1 LSSSFIVHRPSKAAV
16 REAQISVRV
25 LLADDHETV
34 RAGLRVVLAQEPRF
48 QICGEAENGRDAVA
62 KVQQLQP
69 DAVIL
74 DVSMPVMNGLEA
86 AREIRR
92 VAPSTK
98 IVMFSM
104 HDSTQ
109 MIETARQAGADAFVL
124 KSAPSQDLVRTIRD
138 LVPVANGNGTH

>member
-1 LSSSFIVHRPSKAAV
+1 M
-16 REAQISVRV
+16 
-25 LLADDHETV
+25 
-34 RAGLRVVLAQEPRF
+34 VLAQEPRF

-62 KVQQLQP
+62 KVRQLRP

-98 IVMFSM
+98 IIMFSM
-104 HDSTQ
+104 HDSFQ
-109 MIETARQAGADAFVL
+109 MIETAREAGADAFVL
-124 KSAPSQDLVRTIRD
+124 KSAAGQDLVQAIRD
-138 LVPVANGNGTH
+138 LLPATNGNGSH

>member
-1 LSSSFIVHRPSKAAV
+1 MRVTLA
-16 REAQISVRV
+16 REPQF
-25 LLADDHETV
+25 E
-34 RAGLRVVLAQEPRF
+34 
-48 QICGEAENGRDAVA
+48 ICGEAENGQDAVA
-62 KVQQLQP
+62 KVKQLHP

-92 VAPSTK
+92 IAPATK

-109 MIETARQAGADAFVL
+109 MMETAREAGADAFVL
-124 KSAPSQDLVRTIRD
+124 KTAPARELARAIRS
-138 LVPVANGNGTH
+138 LLPGTNGNGSR

>member
-1 LSSSFIVHRPSKAAV
+1 MRVTLA
-16 REAQISVRV
+16 REPQF
-25 LLADDHETV
+25 E
-34 RAGLRVVLAQEPRF
+34 
-48 QICGEAENGRDAVA
+48 ICGEAENGQDAVA
-62 KVQQLQP
+62 KVEKLKP

-92 VAPSTK
+92 VSPSTK

-104 HDSTQ
+104 HDSFQ

-124 KSAPSQDLVRTIRD
+124 KTAPARELAGTIRD
-138 LVPVANGNGTH
+138 LLTDKNGNGFH

>member
-1 LSSSFIVHRPSKAAV
+1 MQRFGRT
-16 REAQISVRV
+16 QISIRV

-62 KVQQLQP
+62 KVKQLQP
-69 DAVIL
+69 DAVVL

-104 HDSTQ
+104 HDSSQ
-109 MIETARQAGADAFVL
+109 MKDTARDAGADAFVL
-124 KSAPSQDLVRTIRD
+124 KTAPSQELVRTIID
-138 LVPVANGNGTH
+138 LLLVTNGNGSY

>member
-1 LSSSFIVHRPSKAAV
+1 V
-16 REAQISVRV
+16 RI

-34 RAGLRVVLAQEPRF
+34 RMGVRAALAQESQF
-48 QICGEAENGRDAVA
+48 DICGEAENGQDAVA
-62 KVQQLQP
+62 KVRQLNP

-92 VAPSTK
+92 IAPSTK

-104 HDSTQ
+104 HDSAQ
-109 MIETARQAGADAFVL
+109 MSEAAKQAGADAFVL
-124 KSAPSQDLVRTIRD
+124 KSAPGRQLVHAIHDVLLRKE
-138 LVPVANGNGTH
+138 NGNKS

>member
-1 LSSSFIVHRPSKAAV
+1 M
-16 REAQISVRV
+16 
-25 LLADDHETV
+25 
-34 RAGLRVVLAQEPRF
+34 GLRVVLAQEPRF
-48 QICGEAENGRDAVA
+48 HICGEAENGQDAVA
-62 KVQQLQP
+62 KVEQLHP

-104 HDSTQ
+104 HDSSQ
-109 MIETARQAGADAFVL
+109 MMETARQAGADAFVL
-124 KSAPSQDLVRTIRD
+124 KSAPGQELVRVIRD
-138 LVPVANGNGTH
+138 LLPGASRNSSH

>member
-1 LSSSFIVHRPSKAAV
+1 VV
-16 REAQISVRV
+16 
-25 LLADDHETV
+25 DDHETV
-34 RAGLRVVLAQEPRF
+34 RTGVRVTLAREPHF
-48 QICGEAENGRDAVA
+48 EICGEAENGQDAVA
-62 KVQQLQP
+62 KAQKLKP

-92 VAPSTK
+92 VSPSTK

-104 HDSTQ
+104 HDSLQ

-124 KSAPSQDLVRTIRD
+124 KTAPTRELAGTIRD
-138 LVPVANGNGTH
+138 LLIDGNRNDSH

>member
-1 LSSSFIVHRPSKAAV
+1 
-16 REAQISVRV
+16 
-25 LLADDHETV
+25 V
-34 RAGLRVVLAQEPRF
+34 RAGLRVVLAQEPSL

-62 KVQQLQP
+62 KVRELQP

-98 IVMFSM
+98 IVIFSM
-104 HDSTQ
+104 HDSFQ
-109 MIETARQAGADAFVL
+109 MIESARQAGADAFVL
-124 KSAPSQDLVRTIRD
+124 KSAPGQDLVRTICD
-138 LVPVANGNGTH
+138 LLPGANRNG